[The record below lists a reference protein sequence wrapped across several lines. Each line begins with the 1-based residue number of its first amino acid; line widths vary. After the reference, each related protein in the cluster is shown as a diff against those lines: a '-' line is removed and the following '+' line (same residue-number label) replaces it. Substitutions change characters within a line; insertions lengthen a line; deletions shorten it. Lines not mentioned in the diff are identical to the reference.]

1 MHGLLKIANENKI
14 KDKDSHIPEAA
25 GATAG
30 LAGGGY
36 LGRYR
41 LTGTQPF
48 FHGTSVDNLP
58 GIVTEGLL
66 ASKGGSN
73 GATLE
78 GSGNIDKSVGKVHLT
93 KSHLVGNY
101 HANFHDMPMDE
112 LLFNN
117 RHRQDLMM
125 QAPKNGKGVVLY
137 GRIPYA
143 RYDKME
149 LDPVFNQKQMKDLGP
164 LAELPFVK
172 RLLRDQASRGEIDVL
187 PIEIAGNDFT
197 MAERLKHYAG
207 EFPGYVKQYPGRF
220 ASGAALA
227 GGGALAGGLLAHKM
241 TTGE

>member
-1 MHGLLKIANENKI
+1 MYGLLKIAQEEEKT
-14 KDKDSHIPEAA
+14 SPVPEIA

-36 LGRYR
+36 LGRSR
-41 LTGTQPF
+41 LTGLQPF

-58 GIVTEGLL
+58 GILTEGLL
-66 ASKGGSN
+66 ASKGGKN

-93 KSHLVGNY
+93 KSHMVGNY

-117 RHRQDLMM
+117 QFRQDLMM
-125 QAPKNGKGVVLY
+125 QPPKNGKGAVIY
-137 GRIPYA
+137 GKIPYA
-143 RYDKME
+143 RYDQME
-149 LDPVFNQKQMKDLGP
+149 PDPVYNMMNIKMLGP
-164 LAELPFVK
+164 HAERPFIR

-187 PIEIAGNDFT
+187 PIEIDGAGHSF
-197 MAERLKHYAG
+197 AERVKHYGA
-207 EFPGYVKQYPGRF
+207 EFPGYIRQYPGRF

-227 GGGALAGGLLAHKM
+227 GGGAAAGGLLAHKL
-241 TTGE
+241 TKE